1 MKKRTSFAE
10 IVTVLLDTPAPG
22 RISGDKDIV
31 APTESTGSSR
41 KFMSALQRANKKP
54 HTGDDSM
61 KTIDVIALILL
72 IVGGLNWGLV
82 GLAHFDLVAAIF
94 GLKFGEVSTITSLV
108 YILVALSAIYE
119 VFSFKSIQ
127 TRWGQQEP
135 ARAR

>member
-1 MKKRTSFAE
+1 MKKGTSFAE

-22 RISGDKDIV
+22 AISGDKDLV
-31 APTESTGSSR
+31 ATTSTGSSR
-41 KFMSALQRANKKP
+41 KFISALRRANKKP